1 MEIEMDY
8 RDSLEED
15 EVEMLLGDALIIDEE
30 EEIQEEIKQEVKP
43 ED

>member
-1 MEIEMDY
+1 MDY

-15 EVEMLLGDALIIDEE
+15 EVEMLLGDALMIDEE

>member
-15 EVEMLLGDALIIDEE
+15 EVEMLLGDALMIDEE